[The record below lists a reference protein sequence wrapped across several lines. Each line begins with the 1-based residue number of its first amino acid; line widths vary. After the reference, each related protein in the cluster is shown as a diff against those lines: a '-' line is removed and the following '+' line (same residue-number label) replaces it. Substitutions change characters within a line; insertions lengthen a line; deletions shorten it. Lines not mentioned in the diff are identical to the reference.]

1 MPIPIPNRDKFPQT
15 RDYTYLN
22 TAAEGL
28 LSTDTQEALAE
39 YVRAKARGSV
49 NRPKLYEVEA
59 ATIDLATKFLGVPE
73 GSVTF
78 LANATEALNLLANSL
93 DWREGDEVV
102 ITDLEFPSNVVT
114 WLRLANKGV
123 RLHVVNADGGLI
135 RLDDITSRITSRTK
149 LVSVSQ
155 VSYKSGTQLPYLKQ
169 LGEEAHRAGA
179 LFCVDATQ
187 ALGRVPVGV
196 DNVDYLVAS
205 SYKWLFTP
213 HGLGITYCSPDLLER
228 LTPATAGWY
237 GVPDIFTPD
246 RFERFE
252 YKPGAARF
260 AAGMPNFSS
269 IYALR
274 ASLTYLSEIGVARL
288 DDSLRPIVQKMRGGL
303 ADIGLKLLTPDDP
316 AYHSGI
322 VAFLH
327 PQAAEIGEKLAEQD
341 IIVWANDGR
350 VRSAVHLYNEEF
362 EVDRY
367 LEAVAKIVER
377 KPVSATS

>member
-1 MPIPIPNRDKFPQT
+1 MPIPIPSKENFPQT
-15 RDYTYLN
+15 REYTYLN

-28 LSTDTQEALAE
+28 LSTDTQQALAD
-39 YVRAKARGSV
+39 YVRAKAKGSI

-59 ATIDLATKFLGVPE
+59 DTVDLVTEFLGAPQ

-78 LANATEALNLLANSL
+78 LANATEGLNLLANSL
-93 DWREGDEVV
+93 DWQEGDEVV
-102 ITDLEFPSNVVT
+102 ITDLEFPSNVIT

-123 RLHVVNADGGLI
+123 RLKVVDAVGGLI
-135 RLDDITSRITSRTK
+135 RLEDITSRFNSRTK

-155 VSYKSGTQLPYLKQ
+155 VSYKSGTQLPYLAE
-169 LGEEAHRAGA
+169 LGDEARRAGA

-196 DNVDYLVAS
+196 DNVDFLVAS

-213 HGLGITYCSPDLLER
+213 HGLGITYCSPGLLER

-237 GVPDIFTPD
+237 GVPNIFTPD

-274 ASLTYLSEIGVARL
+274 ASFRYLSEIGVAHL
-288 DDSLRPIVQKMRGGL
+288 DKSLRPIVQKMRSGL
-303 ADIGLKLLTPDDP
+303 VDLGLELLTPEDP

-322 VAFLH
+322 VSFLH
-327 PQAAEIGEKLAEQD
+327 PAAKQIGEELAEQD

-350 VRSAVHLYNEEF
+350 VRSAVHLYNEES

-367 LEAVAKIVER
+367 LEAVAGIMEEN
-377 KPVSATS
+377 PLPAVS

>member
-1 MPIPIPNRDKFPQT
+1 MSIQIPNKDKFPQT
-15 RDYTYLN
+15 REYTYLN

-28 LSTDTQEALAE
+28 LSTDSREALAD
-39 YVRAKARGSV
+39 YIQAKSKGSI

-59 ATIDLATKFLGVPE
+59 ETTELATKFLEAPA

-78 LANATEALNLLANSL
+78 LANATEGLNLLANSL
-93 DWREGDEVV
+93 DWEEGDEVL
-102 ITDLEFPSNVVT
+102 ITDLEFPSNVIT

-123 RLHVVNADGGLI
+123 RLVVVEADGGLI
-135 RLDDITSRITSRTK
+135 RLEDMTSRITSRTK

-155 VSYKSGTQLPYLKQ
+155 VSYKSGTQLPYLKE
-169 LGEEAHRAGA
+169 LGAAAHEAGA

-196 DNVDYLVAS
+196 DNVDFLVAS

-237 GVPDIFTPD
+237 GVPNIFTPD

-252 YKPGAARF
+252 FKEGAARF

-269 IYALR
+269 IYALG
-274 ASLTYLSEIGVARL
+274 ASLKYLTEIGVAHL
-288 DDSLRPIVQKMRGGL
+288 DAALRPIVQRKRDGL
-303 ADIGLKLLTPDDP
+303 VKLGLELLTPEDP

-322 VAFLH
+322 IAFLH
-327 PQAAEIGEKLAEQD
+327 PEAKQIGEALAEQD

-350 VRSAVHLYNEEF
+350 VRSAVHLYNDES
-362 EVDRY
+362 EVDLY
-367 LEAVAKIVER
+367 LEAVAKIIEQV
-377 KPVSATS
+377 PASA

>member
-1 MPIPIPNRDKFPQT
+1 MPIPIPSKEKFPQT
-15 RDYTYLN
+15 HDYTYLN

-28 LSTDTQEALAE
+28 LATDTQEALAE
-39 YVRAKARGSV
+39 YVRAKAKGSI
-49 NRPKLYEVEA
+49 NRPKLYQVEA
-59 ATIDLATKFLGVPE
+59 ETVELVTQFLGAPE

-78 LANATEALNLLANSL
+78 LANATEGLNLLANSL
-93 DWREGDEVV
+93 DWQEGDEVV
-102 ITDLEFPSNVVT
+102 ITDLEFPSNVIT

-123 RLHVVNADGGLI
+123 RLKVVDAVGGLI
-135 RLDDITSRITSRTK
+135 RLGDITSRFTSKTK

-155 VSYKSGTQLPYLKQ
+155 VSYKSGTQLPYLTE
-169 LGEEAHRAGA
+169 LGDEAHRAGA

-196 DNVDYLVAS
+196 ENVDYLVAS

-213 HGLGITYCSPDLLER
+213 HGLGITYCSPELLDR
-228 LTPATAGWY
+228 LTPATGGWY
-237 GVPDIFTPD
+237 GVPNIFTPD

-252 YKPGAARF
+252 YKQGAARF

-274 ASLTYLSEIGVARL
+274 ASLGYLSEIGVAHL
-288 DDSLRPIVQKMRGGL
+288 DESLRPIVQKMRDGL
-303 ADIGLKLLTPDDP
+303 VDLGLELLTPDDP

-322 VAFLH
+322 VSFLH
-327 PQAAEIGEKLAEQD
+327 PAAKQIGEELANQD

-350 VRSAVHLYNEEF
+350 VRSAVHLYNEES

-367 LEAVAKIVER
+367 LGAVAKIIRES
-377 KPVSATS
+377 PLPTVS